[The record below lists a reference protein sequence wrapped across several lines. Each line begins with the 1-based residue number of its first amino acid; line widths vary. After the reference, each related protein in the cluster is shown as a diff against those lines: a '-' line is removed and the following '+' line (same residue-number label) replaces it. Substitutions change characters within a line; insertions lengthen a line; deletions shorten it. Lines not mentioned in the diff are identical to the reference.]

1 VAFVHKLFSR
11 IGSDKVRLK
20 ADTTYCGIGKK
31 DPTTKARRTRRLS
44 SDKNILRVL
53 CVFFVVQPGLRTY
66 YGIVK
71 IALVT
76 SVLFAVCG
84 SVASA
89 HAEELIDRVMAIVAG
104 DLILLSDVRAAREF
118 GLVGSAGAESDREVL
133 SGLINRS
140 LMLAE
145 VDRYAPPEPG
155 ADAIQ
160 AGLKAIE
167 GRFESAQQFDA
178 ALARVGL
185 DKEHLR
191 SVLRN
196 DLRIQAYLDQRFS
209 AETTERQRELVAEW
223 LAGLRRR
230 ADIIDLDAGR

>member
-1 VAFVHKLFSR
+1 MNNRHHR
-11 IGSDKVRLK
+11 DGSM
-20 ADTTYCGIGKK
+20 
-31 DPTTKARRTRRLS
+31 S
-44 SDKNILRVL
+44 SDVHEESLSN
-53 CVFFVVQPGLRTY
+53 P
-66 YGIVK
+66 
-71 IALVT
+71 VT
-76 SVLFAVCG
+76 SVSFISFVSFVSFVLVTVCG
-84 SVASA
+84 SVALA
-89 HAEELIDRVMAIVAG
+89 RADEVIDRVLAVVAG

-118 GLVGSAGAESDREVL
+118 GLVESAGTESDREVL

-160 AGLKAIE
+160 AGLKAIGE
-167 GRFESAQQFDA
+167 RFESAQQFNA

-185 DKEHLR
+185 DEEHLR

-196 DLRIQAYLDQRFS
+196 DLRIRAYLDQRFA

-223 LAGLRRR
+223 IAGLRRR
-230 ADIIDLDAGR
+230 AEIIDLYVGR

>member
-1 VAFVHKLFSR
+1 
-11 IGSDKVRLK
+11 
-20 ADTTYCGIGKK
+20 
-31 DPTTKARRTRRLS
+31 
-44 SDKNILRVL
+44 
-53 CVFFVVQPGLRTY
+53 
-66 YGIVK
+66 
-71 IALVT
+71 
-76 SVLFAVCG
+76 
-84 SVASA
+84 
-89 HAEELIDRVMAIVAG
+89 
-104 DLILLSDVRAAREF
+104 
-118 GLVGSAGAESDREVL
+118 
-133 SGLINRS
+133 
-140 LMLAE
+140 MLAE

-185 DKEHLR
+185 DREHLR